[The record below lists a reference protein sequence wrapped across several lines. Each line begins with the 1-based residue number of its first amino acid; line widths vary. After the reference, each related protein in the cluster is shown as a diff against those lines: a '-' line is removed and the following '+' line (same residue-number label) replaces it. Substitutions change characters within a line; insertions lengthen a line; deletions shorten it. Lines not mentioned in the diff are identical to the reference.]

1 MQSLFLVFLAA
12 AWLNEGVL
20 AIGLAPDPAAR
31 RASASLG
38 LATGAAV
45 LMTVLSLATPDWT
58 GTVFKAGEAGTR
70 LLDFLFALSFAC
82 VLLQLA
88 SGRARPAR
96 LNPGAQQWRVAL
108 PLLSGNLAVLAQAI
122 TGGSQRPVATL
133 AASIGLSFALALLA
147 PAATAVLDR
156 LHVSTV
162 PTPMRG
168 TPVIILSAA
177 LAAVALTGLA
187 PVLPW

>member
-1 MQSLFLVFLAA
+1 MQALFLIFLAA
-12 AWLNEGVL
+12 AWLNELVL
-20 AIGLAPDPAAR
+20 AIGLAPDPVAR

-38 LATGAAV
+38 LATGVAV
-45 LMTVLSLATPDWT
+45 LLAALLLATPDSASAA
-58 GTVFKAGEAGTR
+58 FRASEAGTR

-96 LNPGAQQWRVAL
+96 LQPAAQQWRLAL
-108 PLLSGNLAVLAQAI
+108 PLLSGNLAVLVQAI
-122 TGGSQRPVATL
+122 TGGSPRPVATL
-133 AASIGLSFALALLA
+133 AASLGLTFALALLA
-147 PAATAVLDR
+147 PVAMAVLDR
-156 LHVSTV
+156 LQLSLV

-168 TPVIILSAA
+168 TPVVILSAA

>member
-1 MQSLFLVFLAA
+1 MQALFLIFLAA

-20 AIGLAPDPAAR
+20 AIGLAPDPVAR

-38 LATGAAV
+38 LATGVVVLLAA
-45 LMTVLSLATPDWT
+45 LSLAAPDWASAA
-58 GTVFKAGEAGTR
+58 VQAGEAETR

-88 SGRARPAR
+88 SGRARPPR
-96 LNPGAQQWRVAL
+96 LKPAAQQWRVAL

-122 TGGSQRPVATL
+122 TGGSPQPVATL
-133 AASIGLSFALALLA
+133 AASIGLTFALALLA
-147 PAATAVLDR
+147 PIAMAVLDR
-156 LHVSTV
+156 LQLSSL

-177 LAAVALTGLA
+177 LAAVALMGLA